1 MSKKMSPIDRKNWIV
16 LSIVLVLSIAL
27 TTFLTFSSLVDLKAI
42 KDLGN
47 DIQFNL
53 ISTSATIGGFLF
65 TGISILISAIGNK
78 RIERLW
84 DHNYLNNVYR
94 AATVGISAN
103 VATILAALAM
113 LFLVLE
119 EKVQLI
125 IIRIEIITVLVS
137 VIFFIWSVLDLV
149 FVLSSMKNKN
159 TNSTSLRDQI
169 LPFPYK
175 QAESVWIMILNLQSP
190 VEGSLSVTTER
201 PGNLHAL
208 SI

>member
-1 MSKKMSPIDRKNWIV
+1 MSKKMSPIDCKNWIF
-16 LSIVLVLSIAL
+16 LSVVLVLSITL
-27 TTFLTFSSLVDLKAI
+27 TTFLTFSSLVDLKKI

-78 RIERLW
+78 HIERLW

-94 AATVGISAN
+94 AATVGIAAN

-113 LFLVLE
+113 LFLVLK

-125 IIRIEIITVLVS
+125 IIRIEIITVLLS
-137 VIFFIWSVLDLV
+137 VIFFIWSILDLV

-159 TNSTSLRDQI
+159 PN
-169 LPFPYK
+169 
-175 QAESVWIMILNLQSP
+175 
-190 VEGSLSVTTER
+190 
-201 PGNLHAL
+201 
-208 SI
+208 

>member
-27 TTFLTFSSLVDLKAI
+27 TTFLTFSSLVDLKEI

-84 DHNYLNNVYR
+84 DHNYRNNVYR

-149 FVLSSMKNKN
+149 FVLSSMKSKN
-159 TNSTSLRDQI
+159 TN
-169 LPFPYK
+169 
-175 QAESVWIMILNLQSP
+175 
-190 VEGSLSVTTER
+190 
-201 PGNLHAL
+201 
-208 SI
+208 

>member
-1 MSKKMSPIDRKNWIV
+1 MLKEMSPIDRKNWII
-16 LSIVLVLSIAL
+16 LAIVLALSLAS
-27 TTFLTFSSLVDLKAI
+27 TTFLTFSSLVDLTMI
-42 KDLGN
+42 QELGN

-119 EKVQLI
+119 EKIQLI
-125 IIRIEIITVLVS
+125 IVRVEIISILTS

-159 TNSTSLRDQI
+159 TD
-169 LPFPYK
+169 
-175 QAESVWIMILNLQSP
+175 
-190 VEGSLSVTTER
+190 
-201 PGNLHAL
+201 
-208 SI
+208 

>member
-1 MSKKMSPIDRKNWIV
+1 MVKEMSPIERKNWIILV
-16 LSIVLVLSIAL
+16 VVLVLSIAS
-27 TTFLTFSSLVDLKAI
+27 TTFLTYSSLVDLKAI
-42 KDLGN
+42 RELGN

-65 TGISILISAIGNK
+65 TGVSILISAIGNK

-103 VATILAALAM
+103 VATLLSALAM

-119 EKVQLI
+119 EKVQLA
-125 IIRIEIITVLVS
+125 IIRIEIIAILTS

-149 FVLSSMKNKN
+149 FILSCMKNKK
-159 TNSTSLRDQI
+159 SD
-169 LPFPYK
+169 
-175 QAESVWIMILNLQSP
+175 
-190 VEGSLSVTTER
+190 
-201 PGNLHAL
+201 
-208 SI
+208 

>member
-1 MSKKMSPIDRKNWIV
+1 MVKKMSPIERKNWIILV
-16 LSIVLVLSIAL
+16 VVLVLSLAS
-27 TTFLTFSSLVDLKAI
+27 TTFLTYSSLVDLKAI
-42 KDLGN
+42 RELGN

-65 TGISILISAIGNK
+65 TGVSILISAIGNK

-103 VATILAALAM
+103 VATLLSALAM

-119 EKVQLI
+119 EKVQLA
-125 IIRIEIITVLVS
+125 IIRIEIIAILTS

-149 FVLSSMKNKN
+149 FILSCMKNKK
-159 TNSTSLRDQI
+159 SD
-169 LPFPYK
+169 
-175 QAESVWIMILNLQSP
+175 
-190 VEGSLSVTTER
+190 
-201 PGNLHAL
+201 
-208 SI
+208 

>member
-1 MSKKMSPIDRKNWIV
+1 MVKEMSPIERKNWIILV
-16 LSIVLVLSIAL
+16 VVLVLSLAS
-27 TTFLTFSSLVDLKAI
+27 TTFLTYSSLVDLKAI
-42 KDLGN
+42 RELGN

-65 TGISILISAIGNK
+65 TGVSILISAIGNK

-103 VATILAALAM
+103 VATLLSALAM

-119 EKVQLI
+119 EKVQLA
-125 IIRIEIITVLVS
+125 IIRIEIIAILTS

-149 FVLSSMKNKN
+149 FILSCMKNKK
-159 TNSTSLRDQI
+159 SD
-169 LPFPYK
+169 
-175 QAESVWIMILNLQSP
+175 
-190 VEGSLSVTTER
+190 
-201 PGNLHAL
+201 
-208 SI
+208 

>member
-1 MSKKMSPIDRKNWIV
+1 MSKKMSPIDCKNWIV
-16 LSIVLVLSIAL
+16 LSVVLVLSITL
-27 TTFLTFSSLVDLKAI
+27 TTFLTFSSLVDLKKI

-65 TGISILISAIGNK
+65 TGISILISAVGNK
-78 RIERLW
+78 HIDRLW
-84 DHNYLNNVYR
+84 NHNYLNNVYR
-94 AATVGISAN
+94 AATVGIAAN

-113 LFLVLE
+113 LFLVLK

-125 IIRIEIITVLVS
+125 IIRIEIITVLLS

-159 TNSTSLRDQI
+159 PN
-169 LPFPYK
+169 
-175 QAESVWIMILNLQSP
+175 
-190 VEGSLSVTTER
+190 
-201 PGNLHAL
+201 
-208 SI
+208 

>member
-1 MSKKMSPIDRKNWIV
+1 MSKKMSPIDRKNWVILGIV
-16 LSIVLVLSIAL
+16 LSISIAL
-27 TTFLTFSSLVDLKAI
+27 TTFLTYSPLVDLKQI
-42 KDLGN
+42 KNLGS

-137 VIFFIWSVLDLV
+137 VVFFIWSVLDLV

-159 TNSTSLRDQI
+159 TN
-169 LPFPYK
+169 
-175 QAESVWIMILNLQSP
+175 
-190 VEGSLSVTTER
+190 
-201 PGNLHAL
+201 
-208 SI
+208 